1 MIETAEA
8 LLQAMQYNRMAQS
21 SMATALEQSLH
32 EVKMAY
38 ENKMEEIDTI
48 SQIVANTEESELKT
62 VLNRYLE
69 VIDNG

>member
-1 MIETAEA
+1 MRGSSRIGGYLAAALAIA
-8 LLQAMQYNRMAQS
+8 LLIGLLTLVDHITQ
-21 SMATALEQSLH
+21 
-32 EVKMAY
+32 
-38 ENKMEEIDTI
+38 EIDTI